1 MALINSMKTSVGAA
15 KFSFFN
21 VSSFELVASSLRL
34 AACSLKPILF
44 LVLILSSCARSVT
57 RIDPGQQI
65 DLSGRWNDSD
75 SRQVSQKMINELL
88 SSDKFKE
95 YSNALGKKPTII
107 VGLVRNKTSEHIDA
121 DNYIKKIELAIYNS
135 GVADLVE
142 SDTFR
147 DNIREER
154 AQRQDFAN
162 PATVSQWGKETG
174 ANLML
179 FGEMTSETDTYNKRR
194 VVNYITTLFLTDME
208 TNRRIWYGQQEI
220 KKDIRN

>member
-1 MALINSMKTSVGAA
+1 M
-15 KFSFFN
+15 
-21 VSSFELVASSLRL
+21 
-34 AACSLKPILF
+34 KPIIKLLF
-44 LVLILSSCARSVT
+44 VSFLLTSCARSVT

-75 SRQVSQKMINELL
+75 SRQVSQKMINDLL
-88 SSDKFKE
+88 ASDKYKE
-95 YSNALGKKPTII
+95 YAKLLGKKPAII

-142 SDTFR
+142 AGTFR
-147 DNIREER
+147 DKLREER
-154 AQRQDFAN
+154 AQQQDFAS
-162 PATVSQWGKETG
+162 AETVSQWGKETG

-179 FGEMTSETDTYNKRR
+179 LGEMTSETDVYNKRK

-208 TNRRIWYGQQEI
+208 TNKRIWYGQQEI